1 MKMICPN
8 CGKEYNEKMTCC
20 ISCGAELVPLVM
32 DEEQTAFADIIP
44 RTEETEPL
52 PEAVFGGFVRD
63 IPHEPVQAAKEPPK
77 ERERRSGRGFFCA
90 AGSFIAAA
98 CMFSFI
104 ILGAA
109 SAALR
114 LATDSGKIAEFAE
127 RLDVMSLPAAQTVM
141 LTAEGYEI
149 APDATLQDA
158 IYVMSQGTGLSR
170 EDIKTIYENSTAD
183 SFLADRLTEYAEF
196 LRNGELPPKLTAENL
211 KAVFSEN
218 LGLIDKTMGM
228 PLSQHDIDL
237 AFAELERAEPVLEAI
252 APSNIEQAIGGTGLT
267 LLRLVSSVPVIAAEA
282 VLAIAML
289 AVLWAINRRTARV
302 LGWGGS
308 AVLAGGSAIL
318 LTSFFC
324 SVQVFFAD
332 CDRFFRDIAK
342 AVTDVIAPDMY
353 LIGGALAV
361 MGTVMLIW
369 AATLRRSRSA

>member
-20 ISCGAELVPLVM
+20 ISCGAELVPLVL

-44 RTEETEPL
+44 RADETETL

-114 LATDSGKIAEFAE
+114 LATDSGKIVEFAE
-127 RLDVMSLPAAQTVM
+127 RLDVMALPAAQTVM

-170 EDIKTIYENSTAD
+170 EDIKTIYESSTAD

-196 LRNGELPPKLTAENL
+196 LRSGELPPKLTSENL

-267 LLRLVSSVPVIAAEA
+267 LLRLVSSAPVIAAEA
-282 VLAIAML
+282 VLAAAML

-361 MGTVMLIW
+361 MGAVMLIW

>member
-1 MKMICPN
+1 MICPN

>member
-1 MKMICPN
+1 MICPN

-369 AATLRRSRSA
+369 AVTLRRSRST